1 MSSLVDVP
9 ELKSYYS
16 EQPIA
21 DLVESIKNDGLKVPI
36 IISSDNE
43 IIDGYNRVAALKEL
57 GIEDVDVLVDEVR
70 PGLDE
75 RVLRNMYR
83 KKTSSDEV
91 KEMRTIFKRYHKRQG
106 KRNNGQPYSRAEQIS
121 NALNKRW
128 KDEVVLNKLEFVL
141 NNDLENDILS
151 KSIIEKT
158 SDVEPCYEFLTVTKE
173 IDEENNYGYQDKLK
187 KGEVSVSEANKFIK
201 QTHFLDKTFE
211 PTFSIPDRCNMYLQD
226 CREVQSLSGYYK
238 KVDVLATSIPYYQ
251 LENYV
256 VGGENQIGHEK
267 TKEEYADNIADIINK
282 QIPLLKDSANVFLN
296 ISETYQD
303 GIALGIPFL
312 IQEYISKKTSL
323 KYKGTIYWS
332 KKNPK
337 PESEKIKRSGN
348 AVEHVHWFVLDPK
361 KAKYQHLT
369 YLDNDGWK
377 GELTTG
383 AKDVDKNGKQSKK
396 SKSIKKPY
404 KKFLNHLY
412 EQQVEDIVKTKIG
425 ANHDILKIKS
435 EGHPCPF
442 SPLLVLNLLL
452 MSTERD
458 DSALIYDCFSG
469 GSICGQVATL
479 LNKKFV
485 GVELN
490 KTYYDIGCEILVQAN
505 KSLDLDSLKVL
516 NDFVYQPIEAKEL
529 PMAA

>member
-1 MSSLVDVP
+1 M
-9 ELKSYYS
+9 
-16 EQPIA
+16 
-21 DLVESIKNDGLKVPI
+21 
-36 IISSDNE
+36 E
-43 IIDGYNRVAALKEL
+43 IIDGYRRSDAIKE
-57 GIEDVDVLVDEVR
+57 I
-70 PGLDE
+70 GLDE
-75 RVLRNMYR
+75 IDVFICDVEPTIKERITRNMHR
-83 KKTSSDEV
+83 KKTTMDEINDI
-91 KEMRTIFKRYHKRQG
+91 KSIFTMYPKRQG
-106 KRNNGQPYSRAEQIS
+106 QRKLENKYSRSEEIS
-121 NALNKRW
+121 RALNNRW
-128 KDEVVLNKLEFVL
+128 TDESSLKKLEHVI
-141 NNDLENDILS
+141 NNDFENHFLS
-151 KSIIEKT
+151 KKIIEKIT
-158 SDVEPCYEFLTVTKE
+158 GVEPCYEFLKE
-173 IDEENNYGYQDKLK
+173 NKNIDINNNYGYTEKMLT
-187 KGEVSVSEANKFIK
+187 GEISVSDANKFIK

-211 PTFSIPDRCNMYLQD
+211 PTFSIPERCNMYLQD
-226 CREVQSLSGYYK
+226 CREVQRLSDYLNT
-238 KVDVLATSIPYYQ
+238 VDVLATSIPYYQ
-251 LENYV
+251 LENYI
-256 VGGENQIGHEK
+256 VGGENQIGHEE
-267 TKEEYADNIADIINK
+267 TKEEYADNITDIINK

-312 IQEYISKKTSL
+312 IQEYISKKTPL
-323 KYKGTIYWS
+323 KYKGTIYFS

-337 PESEKIKRSGN
+337 PESEKVKRSGN

-369 YLDNDGWK
+369 YLKNDGWR
-377 GELTTG
+377 GEITTG

-442 SPLLVLNLLL
+442 NPLLVLNLIL

-479 LNKKFV
+479 LNKRYL

-505 KSLDLDSLKVL
+505 KSLDHESLKEL
-516 NDFVYQPIEAKEL
+516 NDFVYQTSEVYEIPK
-529 PMAA
+529 AA